1 MFQFNEYLEKIE
13 LYEKVMDEIQRIVHD
28 KGKMTL
34 YGYKTA
40 GAAMKAERKDEKP
53 LVIVSKMKMGQKII
67 ANKSGKKLTIQP
79 LANKDMVNVYDDRG
93 RIILYNVYDY
103 EY

>member
-1 MFQFNEYLEKIE
+1 MFQFGENLEKVE
-13 LYEKVMDEIQRIVHD
+13 LYEKVIDEIERIVHD

-34 YGYKTA
+34 YGFKTA
-40 GAAMKAERKDEKP
+40 GAAMKAKREDEKP
-53 LVIVSKMKMGQKII
+53 LPIVSAMKMGQKII
-67 ANKSGKKLTIQP
+67 TNKSGRKLSIRP

-103 EY
+103 EF